1 LRFGT
6 LGLRRGGRIL
16 GYYEGMRN
24 EGMRNEGMRNERM
37 RNERMRE

>member
-24 EGMRNEGMRNERM
+24 EGMRE
-37 RNERMRE
+37 